1 MHGILLFITGLLMSL
16 AERRGKYSMSSVIQ
30 QFKIFFSIIFP
41 TWILLAVTGHIA
53 GRLGRIYTVLVVLA
67 FIVLAI
73 MLLQHVIMERS
84 LLDEYNKYEDRR
96 DDEDDQ

>member
-1 MHGILLFITGLLMSL
+1 
-16 AERRGKYSMSSVIQ
+16 MSSVIQ

-41 TWILLAVTGHIA
+41 IWILLAVTGHIA
-53 GRLGRIYTVLVVLA
+53 RRLGRIYTVLVVLT
-67 FIVLAI
+67 FIVLAMI
-73 MLLQHVIMERS
+73 LLQHVIMERS